1 MGGNIPRPIK
11 NEVIKEWLQGKSR
24 DQIAKQEGIGTGTV
38 SNILNEFRQNDTQ
51 FDLMRQVALKLKL
64 QGDSI
69 ESFAPLVRLREILRQ
84 LLQDGDASTTS
95 TTVPGRGEGGEEQK
109 QIREQGEE
117 GSNRQE
123 PQQDKEAAKVEEK
136 IESLIVALQVLCFK
150 QNRSINEFANL
161 VYHLSSTADKLGIPL
176 ENLSNHIKQLES
188 NVYKLDR
195 EIDDKRLEKQDALA
209 DYDAT
214 TELLEEFSAN
224 RPLFERNQKLREK
237 LDEMTKLAGS
247 YKREIDDGEFDR
259 DWEMCI
265 SEEEL
270 DDANRK
276 LGLGDSSYPT
286 PQQLNP
292 DKLYKIAMY
301 IYHSPS
307 EFVDII
313 RPFMKDKDI
322 WN

>member
-11 NEVIKEWLQGKSR
+11 IEVIKKWLQGKSR
-24 DQIAKQEGIGTGTV
+24 NQIAEEEGIGTGTV
-38 SNILNEFRQNDTQ
+38 SSITNERRQNDPE
-51 FDLMRQVALKLKL
+51 FDLMRHTAIKLKL
-64 QGDSI
+64 QGDTM
-69 ESFAPLVRLREILRQ
+69 ESFAHLVRLREIMRG
-84 LLQDGDASTTS
+84 LLQDRDASTTR
-95 TTVPGRGEGGEEQK
+95 TTVAGREEREGEQK
-109 QIREQGEE
+109 EKREQGEE

-123 PQQDKEAAKVEEK
+123 TQQNKGAAKVEEK
-136 IESLIVALQVLCFK
+136 IESLIVALQVFCFK
-150 QNRSINEFANL
+150 HNLSINEFANL
-161 VYHLSSTADKLGIPL
+161 VYDLSCTADKLGVPL
-176 ENLSNHIKQLES
+176 ENLPGYIKQLES
-188 NVYKLDR
+188 NVQRLDR
-195 EIDDKRLEKQDALA
+195 EIEEKRLEKQDAIA
-209 DYDAT
+209 DHDAT
-214 TELLEEFSAN
+214 LDLLEEFSAN
-224 RPLFERNQKLREK
+224 RPLFKRNQKLK
-237 LDEMTKLAGS
+237 KQLDEMTKLAGA